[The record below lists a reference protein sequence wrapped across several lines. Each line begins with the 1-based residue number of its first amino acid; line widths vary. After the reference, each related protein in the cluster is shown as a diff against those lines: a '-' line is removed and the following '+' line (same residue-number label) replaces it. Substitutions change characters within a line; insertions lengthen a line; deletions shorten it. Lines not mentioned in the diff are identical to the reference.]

1 MSGIIKFSKVV
12 NALPDP
18 LEKNTIYF
26 VKTGASV
33 LAYVTNDLGL
43 VVSYPLTVDLS
54 TKADLLH
61 SHDAA
66 TESVDGFM
74 SATDKTKLNTVASG
88 ATANASDATLLNRAN
103 HTGSQATS
111 TVTGLDAAL
120 AGKASTDVA
129 TTTVNGL
136 MSSTDKTKLNGIA
149 AGATANTGTVT
160 SVTGTGTVAG
170 LSLSGTVSASG
181 NITLSGTLAVTPS
194 NFSSQAANLILASP
208 NGAAGVPTFRAIVAS
223 DIPTLNQNTT
233 GSAGSVAW
241 TGVTGKPGNATT
253 SVDGFMSS
261 ADKTKLDGVASGATA
276 NTGTVTSVTGTGTVS
291 GLSLSGTVSTT
302 GNITLGGTLAVAA
315 SNFSSQTANTFLS
328 APNGAAGVPTFRTIV
343 AADIPTLNQ
352 NTTGS
357 AGSVA
362 WAGVTG
368 KPTNATTSV
377 DGFMSATDKT
387 KLNGVATGATANAA
401 DATLLDRANHT
412 GSQAISTI
420 TNLQT
425 SLDAKVTDG
434 INIKRIHVGT
444 TPPGDTTM
452 LWIDTN

>member
-74 SATDKTKLNTVASG
+74 SAADKTKLNTVASG

-103 HTGSQATS
+103 HTGSQPTS

-136 MSSTDKTKLNGIA
+136 MSSTDKTKLNG
-149 AGATANTGTVT
+149 
-160 SVTGTGTVAG
+160 
-170 LSLSGTVSASG
+170 
-181 NITLSGTLAVTPS
+181 
-194 NFSSQAANLILASP
+194 
-208 NGAAGVPTFRAIVAS
+208 
-223 DIPTLNQNTT
+223 
-233 GSAGSVAW
+233 
-241 TGVTGKPGNATT
+241 
-253 SVDGFMSS
+253 
-261 ADKTKLDGVASGATA
+261 
-276 NTGTVTSVTGTGTVS
+276 
-291 GLSLSGTVSTT
+291 
-302 GNITLGGTLAVAA
+302 
-315 SNFSSQTANTFLS
+315 
-328 APNGAAGVPTFRTIV
+328 
-343 AADIPTLNQ
+343 
-352 NTTGS
+352 
-357 AGSVA
+357 
-362 WAGVTG
+362 
-368 KPTNATTSV
+368 
-377 DGFMSATDKT
+377 
-387 KLNGVATGATANAA
+387 VATGATANAT